1 MSSLKDKTS
10 EICSNTSRSKLE
22 KDILKSYLD
31 EQIKLLLDRI
41 NLLYPK
47 QFKKGDLKKE
57 WKNYQKWKPT
67 IKLTEP
73 DNKKTQ
79 TSKNKKTQMDKNK
92 KNSTSNQVNI
102 PPDEKRCIA
111 RVFDINKIIYQN
123 NTKSR
128 NTKSRNTKTNN
139 TKSRNTKTNNTK
151 SRNTKT
157 KTQYKTNSSKVVN
170 ANLLNIIKKD
180 PNAFTFGRQ
189 CYGKKCGD
197 SNYCFVHKRNNPHG
211 DFNNSLSLHLKEHFI
226 KMFKTFN

>member
-10 EICSNTSRSKLE
+10 EICSNTNRSKLE

-47 QFKKGDLKKE
+47 QFKKGDLKQE

-92 KNSTSNQVNI
+92 KNSTSNQVDI

-123 NTKSR
+123 NTKTR
-128 NTKSRNTKTNN
+128 NTKSNN
-139 TKSRNTKTNNTK
+139 TKSKTLH
-151 SRNTKT
+151 
-157 KTQYKTNSSKVVN
+157 KTNSSKVVN

-211 DFNNSLSLHLKEHFI
+211 DFNNTLSPHLKEHFI
-226 KMFKTFN
+226 KMYKTFN

>member
-22 KDILKSYLD
+22 KAILKSYLD

-47 QFKKGDLKKE
+47 QFKKGDLKQE
-57 WKNYQKWKPT
+57 WKNYQKWKPN

-79 TSKNKKTQMDKNK
+79 TSKNKKTQMDKN
-92 KNSTSNQVNI
+92 NSTSNKVNI
-102 PPDEKRCIA
+102 PPNEERCIA

-123 NTKSR
+123 NTK
-128 NTKSRNTKTNN
+128 N
-139 TKSRNTKTNNTK
+139 NNTK

-211 DFNNSLSLHLKEHFI
+211 DFNNSLSPHLKEHFI
-226 KMFKTFN
+226 KMYKTFN

>member
-79 TSKNKKTQMDKNK
+79 TSKMKKTQMDKNK

-123 NTKSR
+123 NTKS
-128 NTKSRNTKTNN
+128 NN
-139 TKSRNTKTNNTK
+139 TKS
-151 SRNTKT
+151 

>member
-10 EICSNTSRSKLE
+10 EICSNTSRNKLE
-22 KDILKSYLD
+22 IAVLKSYLD

-47 QFKKGDLKKE
+47 QFKKGDLKRE
-57 WKNYQKWKPT
+57 WKNYQKWNPN

-79 TSKNKKTQMDKNK
+79 TSKMKKTKMDKNK
-92 KNSTSNQVNI
+92 NNSNPNKVNI
-102 PPDEKRCIA
+102 PPDEERCIA

-128 NTKSRNTKTNN
+128 INTKSKSKTLHKN
-139 TKSRNTKTNNTK
+139 
-151 SRNTKT
+151 
-157 KTQYKTNSSKVVN
+157 NSSKVVN
-170 ANLLNIIKKD
+170 TNLLNTIKKS

-189 CYGKKCGD
+189 CYGKKCSD
-197 SNYCFVHKRNNPHG
+197 TNYCFVHRRNNPHG
-211 DFNNSLSLHLKEHFI
+211 DFDNPITPHLKEHFI

>member
-79 TSKNKKTQMDKNK
+79 TSKMKKTQMDKNK

-123 NTKSR
+123 NTKS
-128 NTKSRNTKTNN
+128 NN
-139 TKSRNTKTNNTK
+139 TKSNNTKSNNTKSNNIK